1 MAFFSNSK
9 DGTKVSKGGGT
20 NTNSATIITT
30 CTEIRGSIKGS
41 DTIHIDGT
49 LNGDIVADNMVVIGK
64 NGVVNGYIEA
74 KKIIVNGTFE
84 GTISCTDLEVMQS
97 CKLSIENSAVTM
109 IFYCTVECE
118 VIATDS
124 IEVVKNGTVN
134 TSELKSR
141 KVTVNGSI
149 TGKVIATELLEVGRN
164 GSVEGKIVVKNI
176 KTQEGGKLIG
186 SMATYYEEEKILTQ
200 VEEKKNTEDTS
211 TEVKK

>member
-9 DGTKVSKGGGT
+9 DETKVSKGSST

-97 CKLSIENSAVTM
+97 GKVSNEISAVTM
-109 IFYCTVECE
+109 ILDGTVEGE

-149 TGKVIATELLEVGRN
+149 TGKVIATELLEVGRD

-186 SMATYYEEEKILTQ
+186 SMATYHEEEKILTQ
-200 VEEKKNTEDTS
+200 VEEKKNTEDAS